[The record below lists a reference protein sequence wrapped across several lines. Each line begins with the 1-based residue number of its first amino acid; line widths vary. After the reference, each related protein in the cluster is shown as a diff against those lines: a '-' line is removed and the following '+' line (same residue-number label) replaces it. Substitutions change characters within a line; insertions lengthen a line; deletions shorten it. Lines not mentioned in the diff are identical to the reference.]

1 MSADGANRLALAV
14 YCLLALWVV
23 FRDVETPPTARP
35 NPQRAIPRTS
45 ELLVTARLDRLRA
58 SPLGRHVRELLR
70 AEQPLGWDDPACHQ
84 LEDVDELA
92 LGLPRVELGQALE
105 ALHVAFVSP
114 LKPEAW
120 ERCARRLATARGR
133 ELGVSRHGGYRRL
146 TLVGSATDS
155 GSLAMRDDG
164 LLLWG
169 GARQVEAMVAT
180 AAGQAPSAVAAEDHR
195 VLREIVG
202 VNGALLVSWSGEP
215 GTLLPGVRAAALR
228 VDMGERVELSG
239 VLRCA
244 EQASCEGH
252 LEPLRALAARLGA
265 RQRGDFE
272 LHDQGEV
279 VRFHLR
285 VPSDD
290 AARWVDTWLASEPEP
305 GALAEP
311 QLAEPSQAGEAV
323 RAPGSGVPPR

>member
-23 FRDVETPPTARP
+23 FRDVETAPAARP
-35 NPQRAIPRTS
+35 NPQSAIPRTS

-70 AEQPLGWDDPACHQ
+70 AEQPLGWDDPACRQ

-92 LGLPRVELGQALE
+92 LGLPRVELGQAFE
-105 ALHVAFVSP
+105 ALYVAFVSP
-114 LKPEAW
+114 LRPEEW
-120 ERCARRLATARGR
+120 ERCARRLAAARGR
-133 ELGVSRHGGYRRL
+133 ELDVSHRGGYRRL
-146 TLVGSATDS
+146 ALAGGAADS

-169 GARQVEAMVAT
+169 GAPQVEAMVAT
-180 AAGQAPSAVAAEDHR
+180 AAGHTPSAVAAEDHR

-215 GTLLPGVRAAALR
+215 GMLLPGVRAAALR

-239 VLRCA
+239 VLRCVD
-244 EQASCEGH
+244 ETSCEGH
-252 LEPLRALAARLGA
+252 LDPLRALAARLGA
-265 RQRGDFE
+265 RERGDFK

-279 VRFHLR
+279 VRFRLS
-285 VPSDD
+285 VPSHD
-290 AARWVDTWLASEPEP
+290 AVRWVDTWLASEPEP
-305 GALAEP
+305 TDLVEP
-311 QLAEPSQAGEAV
+311 QLAEPEIEALQI
-323 RAPGSGVPPR
+323 P